1 MASAALAVLVAG
13 CSSPSAAPT
22 STPVKTSDPVG
33 QIHIRERGTDLSIS
47 QLVAHLDPAG
57 NGDLTMTVHNAG
69 EATDHLDMVAIPGG
83 QRGTLKGGKG
93 TNGVL
98 DTAGIAFRINST
110 VAFGGSG
117 PTVRLRDVHETTAH
131 TLPLTLQFGV
141 AGLVHLQ
148 ARVATG

>member
-1 MASAALAVLVAG
+1 
-13 CSSPSAAPT
+13 
-22 STPVKTSDPVG
+22 VG

-57 NGDLTMTVHNAG
+57 NGELTMTVHNAG

-83 QRGTLKGGKG
+83 QRGTLEGGKG

-98 DTAGIAFRINST
+98 DTAGIAFGINTT

-117 PTVRLRDVHETTAH
+117 PTVQLRAVHGTTAAH